1 MMSQRKTAKN
11 EEGEQVKER
20 MDKVII
26 AVIFDMD
33 GVLIDSEEEYL
44 KYELAFV
51 RTKNPNATMEQL
63 YGMVGSS
70 REDAWACVARA
81 VNNGQTWEELRK
93 EYQDSFQGKSVFER
107 VDYTEIFCKEAKLV
121 LEKLRDRGYALALAS
136 STQIEVIQHVLRVN
150 HIEQYF
156 QVVVSGTQFKRSKP
170 DPEIY
175 HFTSMR
181 LGVREEECF
190 VVEDSTFGVT
200 AASRAGMT
208 VAAVID
214 DRFGFDQSLAD
225 YRIRSLTEILEILP

>member
-1 MMSQRKTAKN
+1 
-11 EEGEQVKER
+11 
-20 MDKVII
+20 MDKVIK

-107 VDYTEIFCKEAKLV
+107 VDYTEIFCK
-121 LEKLRDRGYALALAS
+121 
-136 STQIEVIQHVLRVN
+136 
-150 HIEQYF
+150 
-156 QVVVSGTQFKRSKP
+156 
-170 DPEIY
+170 
-175 HFTSMR
+175 
-181 LGVREEECF
+181 
-190 VVEDSTFGVT
+190 
-200 AASRAGMT
+200 
-208 VAAVID
+208 
-214 DRFGFDQSLAD
+214 
-225 YRIRSLTEILEILP
+225 

>member
-1 MMSQRKTAKN
+1 MSQRKTAKN

-20 MDKVII
+20 MDKVIK

-156 QVVVSGTQFKRSKP
+156 QVVVRDRKS
-170 DPEIY
+170 
-175 HFTSMR
+175 
-181 LGVREEECF
+181 
-190 VVEDSTFGVT
+190 VV
-200 AASRAGMT
+200 
-208 VAAVID
+208 
-214 DRFGFDQSLAD
+214 
-225 YRIRSLTEILEILP
+225 